1 MAEWIS
7 NRCFYKDDYSNSCEV
22 IQDSCYKET
31 ECKECIKEYFTK
43 KV

>member
-7 NRCFYKDDYSNSCEV
+7 NRCFYKDDYSISCEV